1 MRIAI
6 VLVIVLSLM
15 LGGCE
20 LPLGLGGCP
29 TDDVVAY
36 LSCTEARPS
45 YSILEG
51 VSDLEGYPLWA
62 EWMIAWCA
70 DPPAEWLPVLDRSA
84 KSATRK
90 THAFVGE
97 TLKAIEAK
105 GPGGE
110 DGGPT
115 QEEIDNLIEGYDS
128 LTEQFLFPYMVF
140 QLAQPAVMSFGR
152 VGHNLKTH
160 NCVDVFRE
168 IEGSGYLEQST
179 QELFFSVQYWHFNW

>member
-6 VLVIVLSLM
+6 VLVVVLSLM

-36 LSCTEARPS
+36 LSCTEPRLS
-45 YSILEG
+45 FSILEG

-62 EWMIAWCA
+62 EAMIAWCA

-90 THAFVGE
+90 ARAFVGE

-115 QEEIDNLIEGYDS
+115 QEEINNLIEGYDS
-128 LTEQFLFPYMVF
+128 LTEEFLLPYMVF
-140 QLAQPAVMSFGR
+140 QLAHPALSWGLVR
-152 VGHNLKTH
+152 HNLKTR

-168 IEGSGYLEQST
+168 IEGSGYLEQLI
-179 QELFFSVQYWHFNW
+179 QDFFFSVQYWHFDW